1 MIEQDKQSSIS
12 TPLKKNSGSN
22 YYSERLVVR
31 GNIIEVRPTKRHS
44 VLMAFFA
51 VFGLLIATIPSF
63 AEWKIIWTTV
73 ACGIFFLLIGS
84 FFLIAELRKA
94 RPLFNLSLRQLFP
107 KGLKHPNLAVP
118 LNTVS
123 YLEVLGKIV
132 NAPNR
137 KDRSQ
142 KYPCYELN
150 AVFQND
156 ERHNILNHG
165 NLRKLRE
172 DARLLADILNIQIQE
187 ENLNP
192 EASLPPP
199 SRFNKWAF
207 AILLPLFGLGFLA
220 SGCFTLWMLCIT
232 PLYYWN
238 DSRHW
243 TTVPAVIVHSS
254 LDTSPP
260 ADGQRIN
267 IRYDYEFDG
276 HTYQGKLYDFFR
288 SDSYSSDGNGSSWQ
302 AVADNPVGSKT
313 QCLVNP
319 NRPEEAVLSR
329 TIPRSHFIWF
339 FFPLPFIAVGLF
351 FSAFAVKSFFT
362 MGARSA
368 SVTPVE
374 NSNRS

>member
-1 MIEQDKQSSIS
+1 MTEQGPQSSIS

-31 GNIIEVRPTKRHS
+31 GNIIEVRPTLRHRL
-44 VLMAFFA
+44 LMSIFA
-51 VFGLLIATIPSF
+51 VIGLIIAIVPSF
-63 AEWKIIWTTV
+63 ADEKIIWPIV
-73 ACGIFFLLIGS
+73 AFGCFFFLIGS
-84 FFLIAELRKA
+84 IALIGELRKP
-94 RPLFNLSLRQLFP
+94 RPLLNLSLRQLFP
-107 KGLKHPNLAVP
+107 KGMKHPNLAVSI
-118 LNTVS
+118 NTITH
-123 YLEVLGKIV
+123 LEILGKLV
-132 NAPNR
+132 NTPSR
-137 KDRSQ
+137 KGRSQ
-142 KYPCYELN
+142 NYTCYELN
-150 AVFQND
+150 AVLLND

-165 NLRKLRE
+165 NLKKMRE
-172 DARLLADILNIQIQE
+172 DAHLLADILNLQIQE

-199 SRFNKWAF
+199 SRINKWAF

-220 SGCFTLWMLCIT
+220 SGCFTLWMLCIK

-288 SDSYSSDGNGSSWQ
+288 SDCFSSDGNGSSWQ

-329 TIPRSHFIWF
+329 AIPPSRIVWF
-339 FFPLPFIAVGLF
+339 FFPLPFITVGLF
-351 FSAFAVKSFFT
+351 FSTFAVKSFFT